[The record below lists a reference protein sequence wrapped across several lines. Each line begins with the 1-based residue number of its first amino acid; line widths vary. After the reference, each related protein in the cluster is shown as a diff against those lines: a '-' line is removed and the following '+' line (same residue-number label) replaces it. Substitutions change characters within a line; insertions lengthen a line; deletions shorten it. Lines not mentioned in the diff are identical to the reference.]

1 MTTTAGQQ
9 RLIGESPAFLEILEH
24 SSSVAVLDKPVLI
37 VGERGTGK
45 ELIAAR
51 IHYLSKRWDQT
62 YLQTNCAALS
72 EELIDSDL
80 FGHEAGAFTGASK
93 RHIGRFER
101 AHQGTLFL
109 DELATLSGRIQEKL
123 LRVIEYREFERLG
136 SQQTLQSDV
145 RVIAA
150 TNEDLPSLA
159 AENKFRHDLLDRLSF
174 DVITLPPLRHRQE
187 DILLL
192 AEHFGLNMAI
202 DQDKTYLGFSSNACC
217 QLLEYDWPGNIREL
231 KNTVERSVYRWQNPE
246 EPIDKI
252 LFDPFASPYRPQV
265 SYSTVKSDHNAV
277 LQVAA
282 HQNPRG
288 DSKTANQQSNR
299 GHSKSPQHS
308 FPLDIKAAVQDY
320 EIEIIRE
327 ALKRNQYNQS
337 QAAEDLQLTYHQ
349 MRAYIRKFK
358 ADGIDLA

>member
-1 MTTTAGQQ
+1 MTANLGQQ

-24 SSSVAVLDKPVLI
+24 SSSLAVLDKPVLI

-51 IHYLSKRWDQT
+51 IHYLSKRWDQS

-145 RVIAA
+145 RIIAA

-159 AENKFRHDLLDRLSF
+159 DQNRFRHDLLDRLSF

-192 AEHFGLNMAI
+192 AEHFGVNMAI
-202 DQDKTYLGFSSNACC
+202 DQDKPYLGFSSSACE
-217 QLLEYDWPGNIREL
+217 QLLENDWPGNIREL
-231 KNTVERSVYRWQNPE
+231 KNTVERSVYRWLHLDH
-246 EPIDKI
+246 PIDTI
-252 LFDPFASPYRPQV
+252 LFDPFSSPYRPQKSYVTKGDKKGSETISPLSEEIV
-265 SYSTVKSDHNAV
+265 SD
-277 LQVAA
+277 
-282 HQNPRG
+282 PFFE
-288 DSKTANQQSNR
+288 
-299 GHSKSPQHS
+299 
-308 FPLDIKAAVQDY
+308 FPLDIKAKVQEF
-320 EIEIIRE
+320 EIELIRS
-327 ALKRNQYNQS
+327 ALKRNQYNQG
-337 QAAEDLQLTYHQ
+337 QAAKDLELTYHQ

-358 ADGIDLA
+358 ADGVDLI